1 MAGQRSF
8 FDADERLRE
17 LSEAGD
23 PLERLLAV
31 VDFEIFRGE
40 LSAGTAAVGSAQGRP
55 RSTKTVGWTS

>member
-1 MAGQRSF
+1 MAGPRGF
-8 FDADERLRE
+8 FDTDERLRE

-40 LSAGTAAVGSAQGRP
+40 LSAGRVALLDVPDVR
-55 RSTKTVGWTS
+55 